1 MDKHHHD
8 PKDGAPLAAPER
20 VYRVLREEILE
31 GEIGPGERLASLVIA
46 EQLGVSRTPVRAALV
61 RLEAEGLVV
70 REGGQSARVK
80 QLTTDE
86 IEEAYDVAM
95 GLEGMLVYRLAQTAT
110 DEQLAELLDVA
121 NRMVSAAE
129 AGDKPGWV
137 DADQRFHGLLV
148 ELSDNSLA
156 WAMMDRVETV
166 VGRVRFLAIHAN
178 PRGAE
183 QSAFDHRAVVE
194 AVQRRDPE
202 EARHL
207 HQVHWER
214 VRTANIQFLRETF
227 RGGASFIKGPRRS
240 ASAKVR
246 RQPTSS

>member
-1 MDKHHHD
+1 MDENNRD

-20 VYRVLREEILE
+20 VYRVLREAILE
-31 GEIGPGERLASLVIA
+31 GEVGPGERLASLVIA

-110 DEQLAELLDVA
+110 DEQIAELLAAA

-129 AGDKPGWV
+129 EGDKRAWV
-137 DADQRFHGLLV
+137 EADERFHGLLV

-156 WAMMDRVETV
+156 WTMMDRVETV
-166 VGRVRFLAIHAN
+166 VGRVRFLSLHAN
-178 PRGAE
+178 PHGAE
-183 QSAFDHRAVVE
+183 QSAGDHRAVVE

-227 RGGASFIKGPRRS
+227 RGGSGLILNPRRG
-240 ASAKVR
+240 APATVR
-246 RQPTSS
+246 RQPTAS